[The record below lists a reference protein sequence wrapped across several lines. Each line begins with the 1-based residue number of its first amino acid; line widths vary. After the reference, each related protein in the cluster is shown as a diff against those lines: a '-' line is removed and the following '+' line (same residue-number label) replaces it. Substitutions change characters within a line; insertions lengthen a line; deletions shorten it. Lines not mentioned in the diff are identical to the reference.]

1 MVIRSPWQRSEE
13 VLKLKRFDML
23 LEEDVSS
30 YKGEL
35 SDLISNAPALYRLMT
50 KLLDDPA
57 LPRQISPLVI
67 AAIAYFILPED
78 VIPEDK
84 YGPRGY
90 VDDLFLCAFVADQVM
105 KETGSEDILI
115 RNWDGKAPIVHLIKE
130 ILGRE
135 KELLGDKKEH
145 IMEYIGYDQLGTLAK
160 SDNID

>member
-1 MVIRSPWQRSEE
+1 M
-13 VLKLKRFDML
+13 KRFDML
-23 LEEDVSS
+23 LEEDVSR

-35 SDLISNAPALYRLMT
+35 SDLIRNAPALYRLMT

-57 LPRQISPLVI
+57 LPREMSQLVI

-105 KETGSEDILI
+105 RQVGSEEILV
-115 RNWDGKAPIVHLIKE
+115 RNWDGRTPIIPLVEEVLR
-130 ILGRE
+130 RE
-135 KELLGDKKEH
+135 KELLGDQKEH
-145 IMEYIGYDQLGTLAK
+145 IMDYIGYEQLGSLAK
-160 SDNID
+160 PNNID

>member
-1 MVIRSPWQRSEE
+1 
-13 VLKLKRFDML
+13 
-23 LEEDVSS
+23 
-30 YKGEL
+30 
-35 SDLISNAPALYRLMT
+35 MT

-57 LPRQISPLVI
+57 LPREMSQLVI

-105 KETGSEDILI
+105 KQAGLEEILV
-115 RNWDGKAPIVHLIKE
+115 RNWDGKTPIIPLIKD

-135 KELLGDKKEH
+135 KELLGDQKGK
-145 IMEYIGYDQLGTLAK
+145 IMDYIGYEQLGSLK
-160 SDNID
+160 SPSNID

>member
-1 MVIRSPWQRSEE
+1 M
-13 VLKLKRFDML
+13 KRFDML
-23 LEEDVSS
+23 LEDDISS

-57 LPRQISPLVI
+57 LPRQMSQLVI

-105 KETGSEDILI
+105 RETGSEEILT
-115 RNWDGKAPIVHLIKE
+115 RNWDGKVSIVPLIKD

-135 KELLGDKKEH
+135 KELLGDKKEN
-145 IMEYIGYDQLGTLAK
+145 IMQYIGYEQLGTLAK
-160 SDNID
+160 ANNID

>member
-1 MVIRSPWQRSEE
+1 M
-13 VLKLKRFDML
+13 KRFDVL
-23 LEEDVSS
+23 LEEDVSK

-50 KLLDDPA
+50 RLLDDPA
-57 LPRQISPLVI
+57 LPKEMSQLVI

-105 KETGSEDILI
+105 RQTGSDDILA
-115 RNWDGKAPIVHLIKE
+115 RNWDGNMPVAPLIND
-130 ILGRE
+130 ILRRE
-135 KELLGDKKEH
+135 KELLGDKKDK
-145 IMEYIGYDQLGTLAK
+145 IMDYIGYEELGGPVNPE
-160 SDNID
+160 NIE

>member
-1 MVIRSPWQRSEE
+1 
-13 VLKLKRFDML
+13 LKRFDML

-35 SDLISNAPALYRLMT
+35 SDLIINAPALYRLMT
-50 KLLDDPA
+50 RLLDDPA
-57 LPRQISPLVI
+57 LPRDMSQLVI

-105 KETGSEDILI
+105 RQTGSEEILV
-115 RNWDGKAPIVHLIKE
+115 RNWDGKMPITPLIKD
-130 ILGRE
+130 ILHRE
-135 KELLGDKKEH
+135 KELLGNQKDK
-145 IMEYIGYDQLGTLAK
+145 IMDYIGYEQLGGLAK
-160 SDNID
+160 PNNID

>member
-1 MVIRSPWQRSEE
+1 M
-13 VLKLKRFDML
+13 KRFDML

-35 SDLISNAPALYRLMT
+35 SDLIINAPALYRLMT
-50 KLLDDPA
+50 RLLDDPA
-57 LPRQISPLVI
+57 LPRDMSQLVI

-105 KETGSEDILI
+105 RQTGSEEILV
-115 RNWDGKAPIVHLIKE
+115 RNWDGKMPITPLIKD
-130 ILGRE
+130 ILHRE
-135 KELLGDKKEH
+135 KELLGNQKDK
-145 IMEYIGYDQLGTLAK
+145 IMDYIGYEQLGGLAK
-160 SDNID
+160 PNNID